1 MEMVDLS
8 AKLFR
13 KEVIK
18 LKWFKRNEIR
28 EAEGEVIIDDPVLKA
43 LIEKDD
49 IDKEKALN
57 IPSVYGCVEAITNTI
72 ASMPIKLYI
81 ESENETKE
89 IKDDYRL
96 KLLNDETGDLLD
108 AYQAKKA
115 MLRDYLLDGNG
126 YMYINKLG
134 NKVESLHYIE
144 SQCVN
149 ATSNNDPI
157 FKKIDIR
164 VMGVPYRDFN
174 FVALTR
180 NTVDGFTGN
189 GIINENQLI
198 LSVAYNSLKYEN
210 VLVKTGGNK
219 KGFLKSK
226 NKLTQEIIDNL
237 KTSWRNMYS
246 NNTENIVVLN
256 EGLEFQE
263 ASNTSVELQLNENKK
278 SNSEE
283 ICKLFTMSSKI
294 INGTA
299 SEQDQ
304 AEFIKNCILPI
315 ITAFAIALNK
325 SLLLETEKSEGYYFA
340 FDCKEQLKGDIEKLF
355 RAYQIAIQ
363 ANILQIDEVRYEL
376 DYKPLGFNYVK
387 LGLQDVLLDPK
398 TGQIYTPNMN
408 AIANLNNMSQM
419 KGGEDNESGD

>member
-1 MEMVDLS
+1 M
-8 AKLFR
+8 
-13 KEVIK
+13 
-18 LKWFKRNEIR
+18 KWFKRNEIR

-237 KTSWRNMYS
+237 
-246 NNTENIVVLN
+246 
-256 EGLEFQE
+256 
-263 ASNTSVELQLNENKK
+263 
-278 SNSEE
+278 
-283 ICKLFTMSSKI
+283 
-294 INGTA
+294 
-299 SEQDQ
+299 
-304 AEFIKNCILPI
+304 
-315 ITAFAIALNK
+315 
-325 SLLLETEKSEGYYFA
+325 
-340 FDCKEQLKGDIEKLF
+340 
-355 RAYQIAIQ
+355 
-363 ANILQIDEVRYEL
+363 
-376 DYKPLGFNYVK
+376 
-387 LGLQDVLLDPK
+387 
-398 TGQIYTPNMN
+398 
-408 AIANLNNMSQM
+408 
-419 KGGEDNESGD
+419 